1 MKRQNNSENTVK
13 ELTTEECMAITG
25 GGGVTNYLRCM
36 ATTLTSGG
44 GGVRT
49 LLLGVGIFGLARTI
63 GVAVG
68 CANS

>member
-1 MKRQNNSENTVK
+1 MKKQVTSINKIK
-13 ELTTEECMAITG
+13 ELTKEECIGITG
-25 GGGVTNYLRCM
+25 GGEVTNYLRCM
-36 ATTLTSGG
+36 ASTLTSGG

-49 LLLGVGIFGLARTI
+49 LVLGVGIFGLARLI